1 MPGVAV
7 CPSTRWS
14 EFPFSQEH
22 ERSLKRF
29 LLPREK
35 YRRYGYR
42 TGKFSEEELLHKHE
56 AYCKRCDAF
65 ALKPDGSLAYKQ
77 QLQCRIHPGKKQQQD
92 QIWSCCRT
100 TTIEYPGQ
108 PSGCRVFS
116 RHDWT
121 TNSALPQKF
130 WDLHYTPQ
138 FKPSGQRKRARKAV
152 SLDCEMATNRFDHPE
167 LIKLTLIDFF
177 TKEVLIDD
185 IVKPLVKIKNMITHI
200 HGITYKDII
209 SASNASTAI
218 LGRDAARQKIFEFVG
233 PETMVFVHGG
243 TNDFLC
249 LRWLHPA
256 IVDTQE
262 IESRVKRIGDDELD
276 DWLDDEGTG
285 LEAMCRLITGIQIRS
300 GRTKYGN
307 GVHDSLEDAMAC
319 RELGIWYAGNL
330 KGEVGVED
338 AKGEVNVQQAPTAIP
353 AESMPNRL
361 ETDPPETDPPEPITS
376 LSPLVKEGLQFWDCK
391 VCNLKVPK
399 VAEQVHRTEPS
410 HLATLLM
417 LVQQKGG

>member
-7 CPSTRWS
+7 CPSKRWS
-14 EFPFSQEH
+14 EFPFSREREH
-22 ERSLKRF
+22 SLKRF
-29 LLPREK
+29 LLPCEK

-92 QIWSCCRT
+92 QIWSCCHT

-138 FKPSGQRKRARKAV
+138 FKPSDQRKRARKAV

-177 TKEVLIDD
+177 TKEVLIDA

-243 TNDFLC
+243 PNDFLC

-276 DWLDDEGTG
+276 DWLDDEG
-285 LEAMCRLITGIQIRS
+285 
-300 GRTKYGN
+300 
-307 GVHDSLEDAMAC
+307 
-319 RELGIWYAGNL
+319 
-330 KGEVGVED
+330 EVGVED
-338 AKGEVNVQQAPTAIP
+338 AKGEVHVQQAPTAIP
-353 AESMPNRL
+353 AESTPNRL
-361 ETDPPETDPPEPITS
+361 EIDRPEPITN
-376 LSPLVKEGLQFWDCK
+376 LSPLVKEGQQFWDCK
-391 VCNLKVPK
+391 VCNLKMPK
-399 VAEQVHRTEPS
+399 AAEQAHRTEPS
-410 HLATLLM
+410 HIATLLM

>member
-7 CPSTRWS
+7 CPNSKRWS
-14 EFPFSQEH
+14 EFPFSPEH
-22 ERSLKRF
+22 EHSLKRF

-35 YRRYGYR
+35 YKRYGYR
-42 TGKFSEEELLHKHE
+42 TEKFSEEELLHKHE

-65 ALKPDGSLAYKQ
+65 ALKPDDSVAYKQ
-77 QLQCRIHPGKKQQQD
+77 QLQCRIHPGKKLQ
-92 QIWSCCRT
+92 QIWSCCRS

-108 PSGCRVFS
+108 PSGCRMFS

-121 TNSALPQKF
+121 TNSDLPQKF
-130 WDLHYTPQ
+130 WDLHHTPQ
-138 FKPSGQRKRARKAV
+138 FKPSSRSKQVRKAV
-152 SLDCEMATNRFDHPE
+152 SLDCEMATNRFDQPE
-167 LIKLTLIDFF
+167 LIKLTLVDFF
-177 TKEVLIDD
+177 TKEVLIDA

-200 HGITYKDII
+200 HGITYRDII

-218 LGRDAARQKIFEFVG
+218 LGRDAAREKIFEFVG

-243 TNDFLC
+243 TNDFIC

-300 GRTKYGN
+300 GNTKYGN

-319 RELGIWYAGNL
+319 RELGIWYADNL
-330 KGEVGVED
+330 KGEVGM
-338 AKGEVNVQQAPTAIP
+338 EVLGPPEA
-353 AESMPNRL
+353 
-361 ETDPPETDPPEPITS
+361 DPPERSTSPP
-376 LSPLVKEGLQFWDCK
+376 PLDEENKQFWDCK
-391 VCNLKVPK
+391 VCNLKIPK
-399 VAEQVHRTEPS
+399 AAEQLHRKENS
-410 HLATLLM
+410 HIATLIM
-417 LVQQKGG
+417 LIQQKGG